1 MGAMAMTDVAVSAIP
16 AGWYPDPLGGAQRRW
31 WDSRSW
37 TQYVQPVPATKRPKP
52 APATEAP
59 ATQKASQSDY
69 VPMAMPTRASVST
82 KKSAPKVS
90 ATASVWMIALMPL
103 IQLAAILVLI
113 FLLADFGR
121 FVQAATGFVFLLW
134 TAVLATQDRR
144 SLLAAGHSETASP
157 WWLLLSPLAY
167 LIARTVKV
175 RNTTGRGAAPL
186 WTYLAL
192 AIIPAIGVFGYLSTA
207 GAMNL
212 VLMAASH

>member
-1 MGAMAMTDVAVSAIP
+1 MWRCP
-16 AGWYPDPLGGAQRRW
+16 LFPLGGIRIHWAGP
-31 WDSRSW
+31 SAGGGTARSW
-37 TQYVQPVPATKRPKP
+37 TQYVQAVRRPTAGAGSCDRSSCDTEGIPVRLRPDGDVHP
-52 APATEAP
+52 RIRLDEEVGP
-59 ATQKASQSDY
+59 QGLGD
-69 VPMAMPTRASVST
+69 R
-82 KKSAPKVS
+82 
-90 ATASVWMIALMPL
+90 IRLDDRPL
-103 IQLAAILVLI
+103 PIQLAAILVLI

-175 RNTTGRGAAPL
+175 RNTTGSGAAPL